1 MTLTA
6 TTRRSFGPAG
16 LHNHSSRT
24 LCLNA
29 SWRAIVPTRQ
39 LPAKMETT
47 VSELKKATKAT
58 AEPTRAT
65 AHLPGLDIEIVH
77 RRSRDGEAE
86 QISINMQAVPSFEAF
101 GRYVEAANPFA
112 FWAQAAQLV
121 WSPWLDLA
129 RTVSL
134 PWGDAPQLPD
144 ARAEP
149 GRRSEVKSR
158 SPE

>member
-1 MTLTA
+1 
-6 TTRRSFGPAG
+6 
-16 LHNHSSRT
+16 
-24 LCLNA
+24 
-29 SWRAIVPTRQ
+29 
-39 LPAKMETT
+39 METT

-112 FWAQAAQLV
+112 FRAQAAQLV

-129 RTVSL
+129 RA
-134 PWGDAPQLPD
+134 APQLPD